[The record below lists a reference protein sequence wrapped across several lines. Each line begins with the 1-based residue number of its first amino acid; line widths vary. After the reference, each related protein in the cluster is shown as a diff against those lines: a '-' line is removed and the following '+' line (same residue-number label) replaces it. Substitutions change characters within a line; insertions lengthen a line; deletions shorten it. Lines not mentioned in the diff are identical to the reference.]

1 MDLIDYLN
9 SYTKGKK
16 KTRKKGKKQDF
27 IRNRITRRARGYGQR
42 AGKYYNAK
50 NSNNRD
56 DMDKQLLALLT
67 TLTKQNQ
74 TTVDLS
80 NPNALNPFIEKD
92 RQTYSMKFDS
102 NKKTDKEDQF
112 TMDEKK
118 GVRKA
123 ITLPEQNPVKIRET
137 QNLIF
142 NVSQDLDSR
151 VEEVLTEQ
159 KELANELEGISVL
172 SPEAAKHFRNK
183 NLQLKEQVLS
193 ETTRLQ
199 EMLNDAE
206 DLNDYRDLIK
216 KQNKM
221 IQDTTEG
228 FAIVDNNLS
237 LRQVEET
244 EKLDQSK
251 KALVS
256 SFESLVEKIGGRQED
271 LDMKEDEAEFFSSLY
286 ETATE
291 EVENLKL
298 TLERNELREQVL
310 KQELTEM
317 ESLIDKQN
325 TELFEM
331 ERQGDRPRY

>member
-9 SYTKGKK
+9 SYVKGKK

-27 IRNRITRRARGYGQR
+27 IRNRIPRRARGYGQR
-42 AGKYYNAK
+42 ASRYYNAK

-56 DMDKQLLALLT
+56 DIDKQLLTLLT

-80 NPNALNPFIEKD
+80 KPEALNPFIERD

-102 NKKTDKEDQF
+102 NKKPDKEEQF

-123 ITLPEQNPVKIRET
+123 ITLPEKNPIKIKET

-159 KELANELEGISVL
+159 RELANELEGISVL

-206 DLNDYRDLIK
+206 DLNDYRDIIK

-228 FAIVDNNLS
+228 FANVDNNLS
-237 LRQVEET
+237 LRQAEET
-244 EKLDQSK
+244 EKFQKSTMVMGEKL
-251 KALVS
+251 
-256 SFESLVEKIGGRQED
+256 EEMVEKIGGRQED
-271 LDMKEDEAEFFSSLY
+271 LEMKEA
-286 ETATE
+286 
-291 EVENLKL
+291 EVEVLGEEIKELKL
-298 TLERNELREQVL
+298 TLEKNEEKEQKL
-310 KQELTEM
+310 KQQLTEM
-317 ESLIDKQN
+317 ESVIDRQN
-325 TELFEM
+325 RELFEI

>member
-9 SYTKGKK
+9 SYVKGKK

-27 IRNRITRRARGYGQR
+27 IRNRIPRRARGYGQR
-42 AGKYYNAK
+42 GSRYYNAK

-56 DMDKQLLALLT
+56 DIDKQLLTLLT

-80 NPNALNPFIEKD
+80 KPEALNPFIERD

-102 NKKTDKEDQF
+102 NKKPDKEEQF

-123 ITLPEQNPVKIRET
+123 ITLPEKNPIKIKET

-159 KELANELEGISVL
+159 RELANELEGISVL

-183 NLQLKEQVLS
+183 NLELKEQVLS

-244 EKLDQSK
+244 EKLQKSTMIMGEK
-251 KALVS
+251 LG
-256 SFESLVEKIGGRQED
+256 EMVEKIGGRQED
-271 LDMKEDEAEFFSSLY
+271 LEMKEA
-286 ETATE
+286 
-291 EVENLKL
+291 EVEVLGEEIEELKL
-298 TLERNELREQVL
+298 TLEKNEEKEQKL
-310 KQELTEM
+310 KQQLTEM
-317 ESLIDKQN
+317 ESVIDKQN
-325 TELFEM
+325 RELFEM
-331 ERQGDRPRY
+331 ERQGDLPRY

>member
-9 SYTKGKK
+9 SYVKGKK

-27 IRNRITRRARGYGQR
+27 IRNRIPRRARGYGQR
-42 AGKYYNAK
+42 ASRYYNAK

-56 DMDKQLLALLT
+56 DIDKQLLTLLT

-80 NPNALNPFIEKD
+80 KPEALNPFIERD

-102 NKKTDKEDQF
+102 NKKPDKEEQF

-123 ITLPEQNPVKIRET
+123 ITLPEKNPIKIKET

-159 KELANELEGISVL
+159 RELANELEGISVL

-244 EKLDQSK
+244 EKLTASTK
-251 KALVS
+251 MMGEKL
-256 SFESLVEKIGGRQED
+256 EEMVEKIGGRQED
-271 LDMKEDEAEFFSSLY
+271 LEMKEA
-286 ETATE
+286 
-291 EVENLKL
+291 EVEVLGEEIKELKL
-298 TLERNELREQVL
+298 TLEKNEEKEQKL
-310 KQELTEM
+310 KQQLTEM
-317 ESLIDKQN
+317 ESVIDRQN
-325 TELFEM
+325 RELFEI